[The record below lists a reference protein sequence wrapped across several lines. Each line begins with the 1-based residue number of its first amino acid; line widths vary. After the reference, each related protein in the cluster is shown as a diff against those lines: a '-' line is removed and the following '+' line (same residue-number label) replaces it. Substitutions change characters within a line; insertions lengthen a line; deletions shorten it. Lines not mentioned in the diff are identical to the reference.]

1 MAKNTKVNWAIQEI
15 KVCNEIFK
23 CRICK
28 KLIFHGERYHDGG
41 YWRKAHVV
49 CVERTRV
56 K

>member
-1 MAKNTKVNWAIQEI
+1 MSKKKITWSNKEI
-15 KVCNEIFK
+15 KVCNEIFE

-28 KLIFHGERYHDGG
+28 KLIVHDERYHDGG
-41 YWRKAHVV
+41 YLRKAHVV